1 VNVGRFS
8 GDRPHGYSMT
18 AAVTFGSKSRA
29 QQVGEPRLD
38 LPVDIRNARPFAIQG
53 SPMFS
58 SRLIVCLATLLVMAG
73 CSTTRSPQQPERSEA
88 EVKAQIVRL
97 LPATVSD
104 RNGWAQDI
112 YTAFDTQKIYPG
124 TENICAVLAVTEQES
139 TYRVDP
145 PVPNMGK
152 IAQDEIL
159 RRAGKV
165 HVPAFVV
172 RTTLQ
177 LRSPTGKSY
186 ADRLNAAR
194 TEKDLSGIFDDFI
207 SMVPLDNT
215 LFGGFNPVHTAGP
228 MQVSIEFAQ
237 KQARGYP
244 YTVDGSI
251 RREVF
256 TRRGGM
262 YFGIAHLLGYPVNYD
277 QPLYRFADFNAG
289 WYASRNAAFQA
300 AVSRITGTDLALDGD
315 LIRYG
320 SLLPGTTE
328 LAVRSLGSKL
338 DMRNPSIRSQL
349 EQGEQ
354 LDFEETTL
362 YKRVFA
368 LADKAAGKPMPRAIL
383 PGIVLKS
390 PKITRNLT
398 TAWFAK
404 RVDERYQRCMKR

>member
-1 VNVGRFS
+1 
-8 GDRPHGYSMT
+8 
-18 AAVTFGSKSRA
+18 
-29 QQVGEPRLD
+29 
-38 LPVDIRNARPFAIQG
+38 
-53 SPMFS
+53 MFS
-58 SRLIVCLATLLVMAG
+58 SRLMLCLTTLLVLAG
-73 CSTTRSPQQPERSEA
+73 CSSQRTQQLPERSEA

-97 LPATVSD
+97 LPAKVPD
-104 RNGWAQDI
+104 RAGWAQDI
-112 YTAFDTQKIYPG
+112 YTAFNAQQIYPS
-124 TENICAVLAVTEQES
+124 TENLCAVLAVTEQES
-139 TYRVDP
+139 TFQADP
-145 PVPNMGK
+145 SVPNLGK
-152 IAQDEIL
+152 VAQDEIL

-165 HVPAFVV
+165 HIPAVLV
-172 RTTLQ
+172 RTALQ

-186 ADRLNAAR
+186 ADRLSSAR

-207 SMVPLDNT
+207 STVPLGSS

-228 MQVSIEFAQ
+228 MQVSIAFAE

-244 YTVDGSI
+244 YTVDATI

-262 YFGIAHLLGYPVNYD
+262 YFGIAHLLGYPVSYD
-277 QPLYRFADFNAG
+277 RPLYRFADFNAG

-300 AVSRITGTDLALDGD
+300 AVSRASGKPLALDGD
-315 LIRYG
+315 LIRHG

-328 LAVRSLGSKL
+328 LAVRSLGRAL

-349 EQGEQ
+349 EEGDR
-354 LDFEETTL
+354 LDFEDSTL
-362 YKRVFA
+362 YQRVFA
-368 LADKAAGKPMPRAIL
+368 LAEKAAGKPLPRAIL

>member
-1 VNVGRFS
+1 
-8 GDRPHGYSMT
+8 M
-18 AAVTFGSKSRA
+18 
-29 QQVGEPRLD
+29 L
-38 LPVDIRNARPFAIQG
+38 
-53 SPMFS
+53 S
-58 SRLIVCLATLLVMAG
+58 SRLILCLAALLVMAG
-73 CSTTRSPQQPERSEA
+73 CSTQRSQQQPERSEA

-97 LPATVSD
+97 MPAKVLD
-104 RNGWAQDI
+104 RAGWAQNI
-112 YTAFDTQKIYPG
+112 YTAFDSQNIYPS

-139 TYRVDP
+139 TYQVDP

-165 HVPAFVV
+165 HVPAVLV
-172 RTTLQ
+172 RTALQ

-186 ADRLNAAR
+186 AERLSAAR

-207 SMVPLDNT
+207 GTVPLGRT
-215 LFGGFNPVHTAGP
+215 LFGSFNPVHTAGP
-228 MQVSIEFAQ
+228 MQVSIAFAE

-262 YFGIAHLLGYPVNYD
+262 YFGIAHLLGYPVNYN

-300 AVSRITGTDLALDGD
+300 AVSRASGTRLALDGD
-315 LIRYG
+315 LILHG
-320 SLLPGTTE
+320 SIMPGTTE
-328 LAVRSLGSKL
+328 LAVRSLGKKL

-349 EQGEQ
+349 EQGDR

-362 YKRVFA
+362 YQRVFA
-368 LADKAAGKPMPRAIL
+368 LAEKAEGKPLPRAIL

-404 RVDERYQRCMKR
+404 RVDERYQRCIKR

>member
-1 VNVGRFS
+1 M
-8 GDRPHGYSMT
+8 Y
-18 AAVTFGSKSRA
+18 
-29 QQVGEPRLD
+29 
-38 LPVDIRNARPFAIQG
+38 
-53 SPMFS
+53 S
-58 SRLIVCLATLLVMAG
+58 SRLILCLTTLLVLAG
-73 CSTTRSPQQPERSEA
+73 CATPRGPQLPERSEA

-97 LPATVSD
+97 LPATVAD
-104 RNGWAQDI
+104 RNGWATDI
-112 YTAFDTQKIYPG
+112 YTAFDTRKIYPSS
-124 TENICAVLAVTEQES
+124 ENICAVLAVTEQES
-139 TYRVDP
+139 TYQVDP

-177 LRSPTGKSY
+177 LRSPTGKTY
-186 ADRLNAAR
+186 AERLSAAR

-207 SMVPLDNT
+207 SMVPLGNT

-228 MQVSIEFAQ
+228 MQVSIDFAQ
-237 KQARGYP
+237 QHARDYP
-244 YTVDGSI
+244 YTVDGTI

-262 YFGIAHLLGYPVNYD
+262 YFGITHLLGYPVSYD

-300 AVSRITGTDLALDGD
+300 AVSRVSGTELALDGD

-328 LAVRSLGSKL
+328 LAVRSLGAKL

-349 EQGEQ
+349 EKGEQ
-354 LDFEETTL
+354 FDFEETTL
-362 YKRVFA
+362 YQRVFA
-368 LADKAAGKPMPRAIL
+368 LADKAAGKPVPRAIL

>member
-1 VNVGRFS
+1 MS
-8 GDRPHGYSMT
+8 
-18 AAVTFGSKSRA
+18 A
-29 QQVGEPRLD
+29 
-38 LPVDIRNARPFAIQG
+38 
-53 SPMFS
+53 
-58 SRLIVCLATLLVMAG
+58 SRLILCLTTLLVLAG
-73 CSTTRSPQQPERSEA
+73 CSTTRAPQQPQRSEA

-97 LPATVSD
+97 LPATVKD

-112 YTAFDTQKIYPG
+112 YTAFDTQKIYPS

-139 TYRVDP
+139 TYQVDP

-172 RTTLQ
+172 RSALQ
-177 LRSPTGKSY
+177 LNSPTGKTY
-186 ADRLNAAR
+186 AERLSGAR

-207 SMVPLDNT
+207 SVVPLSNT

-228 MQVSIEFAQ
+228 MQVSIDFAQ

-244 YTVDGSI
+244 YTVDGTI

-300 AVSRITGTDLALDGD
+300 AVSRVTGTELTLDGD

-320 SLLPGTTE
+320 SLLPGSTE
-328 LAVRSLGSKL
+328 LAVRSLGAKL

-354 LDFEETTL
+354 LDFEDTTL

-368 LADKAAGKPMPRAIL
+368 LADQAAGKPLPRAIL

-398 TAWFAK
+398 TAWFAN

>member
-1 VNVGRFS
+1 
-8 GDRPHGYSMT
+8 
-18 AAVTFGSKSRA
+18 
-29 QQVGEPRLD
+29 
-38 LPVDIRNARPFAIQG
+38 
-53 SPMFS
+53 MFS
-58 SRLIVCLATLLVMAG
+58 SRLIFCLTTLLVLAG
-73 CSTTRSPQQPERSEA
+73 CSSQRTQQQPERSEA

-97 LPATVSD
+97 LPAKVPD
-104 RNGWAQDI
+104 RAGWAQDI
-112 YTAFDTQKIYPG
+112 YTAFNTQKIYPG

-139 TYRVDP
+139 TYQVDP
-145 PVPNMGK
+145 SVPNMGK

-165 HVPAFVV
+165 HIPAVLV
-172 RTTLQ
+172 RTALQ

-186 ADRLNAAR
+186 ADRLSAAH
-194 TEKDLSGIFDDFI
+194 TEKDLSAIFDDFI
-207 SMVPLDNT
+207 SVVPLGNT

-228 MQVSIEFAQ
+228 MQVSVAFAE
-237 KQARGYP
+237 KQARNYP
-244 YTVDGSI
+244 YTVDGTI

-300 AVSRITGTDLALDGD
+300 AVNRVSGKSLALDGD

-320 SLLPGTTE
+320 SILPGTTE
-328 LAVRSLGSKL
+328 LAVRSLGKSL

-349 EQGEQ
+349 EQGDR

-362 YKRVFA
+362 YQRVFA
-368 LADKAAGKPMPRAIL
+368 LAEKAEGKPLPRAIL